1 MPGTHPEEP
10 AAAPTASQPL
20 DSTIPSVQQPDVNSD
35 RVPAT
40 DVKPEGNVDQRK
52 TPALPM
58 KEIET
63 LEDDSK
69 GG

>member
-1 MPGTHPEEP
+1 MPGKHPEEP
-10 AAAPTASQPL
+10 AAPPTASQPPG
-20 DSTIPSVQQPDVNSD
+20 SIIPSVQQPDVNSD
-35 RVPAT
+35 RVVVT
-40 DVKPEGNVDQRK
+40 DAKPEAPDQRK
-52 TPALPM
+52 TPPLPM